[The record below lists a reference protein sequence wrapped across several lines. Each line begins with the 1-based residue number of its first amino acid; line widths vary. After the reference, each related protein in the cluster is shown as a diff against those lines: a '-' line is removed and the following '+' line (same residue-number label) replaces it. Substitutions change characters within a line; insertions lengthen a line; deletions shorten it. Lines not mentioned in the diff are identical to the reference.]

1 MARIGII
8 GSGVVART
16 LGSGFLEH
24 GHEVTLGTRDVAQ
37 LEPWRQ
43 ETGGR
48 GQVGSFADAAA
59 FGEIVV
65 LATKGA
71 ATKAAMGLAGIANLT
86 GKTVI
91 DTTNPIDDTQSPRD
105 GVLRFYT
112 EAGDSQLERLQALA
126 PAARLV
132 KAFSCVGAPFMV
144 NPPFS
149 EKPTMFICGDNETA
163 RQQVAGIVAQFGWEV
178 EDAGSAAAAGA
189 IEALCILWCIP
200 GFRENRW
207 THAFRMVRL

>member
-1 MARIGII
+1 MTAGANSSQ
-8 GSGVVART
+8 GN
-16 LGSGFLEH
+16 
-24 GHEVTLGTRDVAQ
+24 
-37 LEPWRQ
+37 EPN
-43 ETGGR
+43 T
-48 GQVGSFADAAA
+48 
-59 FGEIVV
+59 
-65 LATKGA
+65 
-71 ATKAAMGLAGIANLT
+71 IANLT